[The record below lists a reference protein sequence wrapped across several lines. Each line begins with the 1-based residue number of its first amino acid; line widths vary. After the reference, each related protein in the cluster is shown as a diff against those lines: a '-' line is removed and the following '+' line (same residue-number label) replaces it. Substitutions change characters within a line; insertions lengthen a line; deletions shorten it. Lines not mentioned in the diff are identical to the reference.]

1 MATNER
7 IIEEFEDGDWIVVLD
22 GPILEAF
29 YKGITPTNRRHV
41 KHATIAFASS
51 RKGDITHMI
60 ISRKGGGEGDRIEV
74 TPADKGRVN
83 ALIAAAVERGGTPD
97 PG

>member
-1 MATNER
+1 MT
-7 IIEEFEDGDWIVVLD
+7 
-22 GPILEAF
+22 
-29 YKGITPTNRRHV
+29 
-41 KHATIAFASS
+41 
-51 RKGDITHMI
+51 
-60 ISRKGGGEGDRIEV
+60 IEV